1 MDHKPNLLGLMR
13 QTMRLKH
20 YRMCTERAS
29 IEYSALYAL
38 PRAAPS
44 GCHGRASRAHFS
56 VTSGRGTPGCRLDPT
71 SSMKRHSVSV
81 TGYRVGPCHRPHH
94 SPGPV
99 GALCAGDGAAWRWG
113 PGVPFPAQHP
123 LMLIAR
129 RRPRQLVGPR
139 SVTAAAKAACVPCP
153 REAVDHSSDGMLL
166 AAGLAK
172 VEFEENGELRQR
184 SADSVMSA
192 PRFQRSGRY

>member
-1 MDHKPNLLGLMR
+1 LHASQTIGYSRISHFWLYLYEISVGLYGKASMDHKPNLLGLMR

-113 PGVPFPAQHP
+113 PGVAFLAQQPPCAH
-123 LMLIAR
+123 
-129 RRPRQLVGPR
+129 
-139 SVTAAAKAACVPCP
+139 TAAPT
-153 REAVDHSSDGMLL
+153 S
-166 AAGLAK
+166 AAGGPAL
-172 VEFEENGELRQR
+172 GDRCCQG
-184 SADSVMSA
+184 SVRA
-192 PRFQRSGRY
+192 VPA